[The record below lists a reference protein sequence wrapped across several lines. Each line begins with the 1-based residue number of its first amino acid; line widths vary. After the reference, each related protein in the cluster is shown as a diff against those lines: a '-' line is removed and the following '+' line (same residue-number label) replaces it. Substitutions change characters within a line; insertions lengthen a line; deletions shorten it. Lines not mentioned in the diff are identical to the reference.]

1 MQLFYKIYIFV
12 LYVLSTCNSIFSSFR
27 QKLKKNI
34 KNEEIKELSETDLY
48 IQNQKQKFI
57 DTFNNSEKDKCA
69 QNANIGEELYSLDS
83 LSNILLQENN
93 EFELTW
99 KRRMMMENTPRG
111 NIIMYYD
118 MFKQAFAY
126 ASDNQAIPY
135 SILNACA
142 MKYVILFKCRD
153 FFMDTEILP
162 EGIISP
168 FALLQ
173 EEKERKEKEKIEEKK
188 KDLGINFKNAPFAKL
203 KNYRPVGF
211 ITADDNKNGSNQHAT
226 VLETNKLPVNSIVA
240 TILTKSS
247 NDNPPKIYRNTTTNP
262 PRIYRGRK
270 RRTST
275 KTH

>member
-1 MQLFYKIYIFV
+1 
-12 LYVLSTCNSIFSSFR
+12 
-27 QKLKKNI
+27 
-34 KNEEIKELSETDLY
+34 
-48 IQNQKQKFI
+48 
-57 DTFNNSEKDKCA
+57 
-69 QNANIGEELYSLDS
+69 
-83 LSNILLQENN
+83 
-93 EFELTW
+93 
-99 KRRMMMENTPRG
+99 
-111 NIIMYYD
+111 MYYD

-162 EGIISP
+162 EGVISP

-211 ITADDNKNGSNQHAT
+211 ITTDDNKNGSNQNAT

-240 TILTKSS
+240 TIPTKSS
-247 NDNPPKIYRNTTTNP
+247 NDNPPKIYRNMFRYLGKLYNVPLLIPIQNEKKKSTTETIDYSTFKKKYKSVSNP
-262 PRIYRGRK
+262 LFD
-270 RRTST
+270 
-275 KTH
+275 